1 MFIVFVVAIG
11 FALVPSS
18 IVSHIVGERV
28 NNQKHM
34 QVLSGMS
41 LAAYWL
47 SNLLFDIAKAM
58 IPAGIAIGLLDAFD
72 LNVSILFYIL

>member
-1 MFIVFVVAIG
+1 VVAVG

-34 QVLSGMS
+34 QVLSGLS
-41 LAAYWL
+41 LPAYWI
-47 SNLLFDIAKAM
+47 SNLLFDISKGL
-58 IPAGIAIGLLDAFD
+58 IPAGIAIGLLYAFN
-72 LNVSILFYIL
+72 LNVSAIKVTSVV

>member
-1 MFIVFVVAIG
+1 MAIG

-28 NNQKHM
+28 NNLKHM

-41 LAAYWL
+41 LASYWV
-47 SNLLFDIAKAM
+47 SNMIFDILKAM
-58 IPAGIAIGLLDAFD
+58 IPSGIAIGLLYAFGFY
-72 LNVSILFYIL
+72 VSFNFL